1 MQPFF
6 EIGIKPA
13 RLPAE
18 LCDGEA
24 VPQHDIELRFIR
36 RQRQNSV
43 GKGLVVI
50 EIAHCLFRPPD
61 EVVAAWH
68 TLEANASRCEL
79 DKALKAGAVAYQDF
93 GGKPAAERVADQMDS
108 VETRLLDEVEIKHC
122 QVRDRADPWRVV
134 GTTKTGMLGH
144 QQLVM
149 LRQHLEERQ
158 PLRHAARTVQEK
170 DLRTIPCS
178 AELYGDSPYLE
189 L

>member
-1 MQPFF
+1 MSGSLSRHNAALAGGMILSSAPQTTSVGNLMRPLF

-18 LCDGEA
+18 LRDGEA

-68 TLEANASRCEL
+68 TFDA
-79 DKALKAGAVAYQDF
+79 DAG
-93 GGKPAAERVADQMDS
+93 GR
-108 VETRLLDEVEIKHC
+108 
-122 QVRDRADPWRVV
+122 
-134 GTTKTGMLGH
+134 
-144 QQLVM
+144 
-149 LRQHLEERQ
+149 
-158 PLRHAARTVQEK
+158 
-170 DLRTIPCS
+170 
-178 AELYGDSPYLE
+178 
-189 L
+189 